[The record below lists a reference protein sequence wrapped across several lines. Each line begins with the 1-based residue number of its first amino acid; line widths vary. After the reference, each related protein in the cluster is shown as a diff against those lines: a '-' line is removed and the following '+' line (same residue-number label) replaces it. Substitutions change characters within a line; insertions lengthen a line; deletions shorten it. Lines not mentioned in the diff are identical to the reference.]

1 MVFSDTFKKGIK
13 KHRVVVIRTRAES
26 VEKTNHSQKLLENA
40 ESLTKINCKLALDK
54 RLQMRYT
61 DSVIRKGLY
70 MYQTTIKTE
79 LLFGAVKSTK
89 YPVEKTRDESVA
101 AAIAA
106 YEAEGYSAEQLL
118 AIETSKIES
127 T

>member
-1 MVFSDTFKKGIK
+1 MF
-13 KHRVVVIRTRAES
+13 
-26 VEKTNHSQKLLENA
+26 
-40 ESLTKINCKLALDK
+40 
-54 RLQMRYT
+54 
-61 DSVIRKGLY
+61 
-70 MYQTTIKTE
+70 QTTIKTE